1 MAFQQEAEMSV
12 SPENTF
18 VNGTDNHHLHSLNRG
33 KRVSTANLLHENT
46 PSASGNNSSDDASLG
61 GKINNATHSRTD
73 SDSDLEDD
81 DDINGKP
88 AVFSREASK
97 HYRPGRYL
105 LALHRKLT
113 RQDVYF
119 LSHQK
124 TSVSLF
130 GVPLLIPCHE
140 NGTNKDLYVAVWLQV
155 NRLLS
160 PLPPNSDQSSKPN
173 HAADW

>member
-1 MAFQQEAEMSV
+1 MSV

-18 VNGTDNHHLHSLNRG
+18 VNGTDNHHLRCISSRS
-33 KRVSTANLLHENT
+33 KRVSTSNLLHENT
-46 PSASGNNSSDDASLG
+46 PSASGNNSSDDASLC
-61 GKINNATHSRTD
+61 GKIANAINLHSRTD
-73 SDSDLEDD
+73 SDSELDYE

-88 AVFSREASK
+88 AVFSRESSK
-97 HYRPGRYL
+97 HYRPGKYL

-124 TSVSLF
+124 TLVGLF

-160 PLPPNSDQSSKPN
+160 PLPPSADQSN